1 MIDKEKGEKMQEV
14 KESRR
19 EYLKTW
25 RSEHRDHIREYKR
38 RWSRENPE
46 KQLEYNRRFYENMK
60 KRKRII

>member
-1 MIDKEKGEKMQEV
+1 MQEA
-14 KESRR
+14 KSDRR
-19 EYLKTW
+19 EYMKKW
-25 RSEHRDHIREYKR
+25 RSEHYDHIREYKR